1 MADPS
6 ITKQAAAQR
15 QIDTAIRML
24 FLHGEDF
31 CATHTVAAAAR
42 SILQHLAGARGVGYM
57 YETRRSLEE
66 LYRKQ
71 HGLDPA
77 EDAVEDE
84 INRKTNAI
92 EKDKK
97 TWNYR
102 NKATNFLKH
111 ADKDPDDVLSLA
123 EVNPC
128 WVIMDAI
135 NLWGNMN
142 LPITIDMRV
151 YCFWWFGVTAQQPEE
166 FVNTKEGPIHL
177 FNFAQ
182 QIDFG
187 RYLLMR
193 VYRDRRRSIKGFRDD
208 AAYRLGP
215 VTMYRALE

>member
-31 CATHTVAAAAR
+31 IAIHTVAAAAR
-42 SILQHLAGARGVGYM
+42 SILKDLAGARGVGYM
-57 YETRRSLEE
+57 YETRRCVEE

-71 HGLDPA
+71 YDLDPA
-77 EDAVEDE
+77 EDAVQDE
-84 INRKTNAI
+84 VNRKTNAI
-92 EKDKK
+92 EKDKR

-111 ADKDPDDVLSLA
+111 ANQDPDDVLFIA
-123 EVNPC
+123 EFNPC

-135 NLWGNMN
+135 NLWNNMN
-142 LPITIDMRV
+142 LAITIDMHV
-151 YCFWWFGVTAQQPEE
+151 YGHWWWGVTAQQPEE
-166 FVNTKEGPIHL
+166 FVNTREGPIHL

-187 RYLLMR
+187 RYLLKR
-193 VYRDRRRSIKGFRDD
+193 VYRDRRRSMKGFRDD
-208 AAYRLGP
+208 AAHRLGP
-215 VTMYRALE
+215 VTMYCALE